1 MPSRTIVATEL
12 ATVLRQISHPDR
24 IRLIQ
29 KLRVGDQTVNEM
41 AAALDIT
48 PTRLSQHLAVLR
60 TLGLVEIEAIGQS
73 RVYRLTQPQLALW
86 LIDGIDFIAHRIGRV
101 SESEVAQAKR
111 LWALDAV
118 EPRNAAEAA

>member
-1 MPSRTIVATEL
+1 MPSRQIVANEL

-60 TLGLVEIEAIGQS
+60 ALGLVEIKSIGQN
-73 RVYRLTQPQLALW
+73 RFYRLTQPQLALW
-86 LIDGIDFIAHRIGRV
+86 LIEGIDFIAHRIGRV
-101 SESEVAQAKR
+101 SESDMEHAKR
-111 LWALDAV
+111 LWELDSVGAL
-118 EPRNAAEAA
+118 

>member
-1 MPSRTIVATEL
+1 MPSRKLVATEL

-29 KLRVGDQTVNEM
+29 KLRIGDQTVNEM

-60 TLGLVEIEAIGQS
+60 ALGLVEIESIGQS

-101 SESEVAQAKR
+101 SESEMQHAKR
-111 LWALDAV
+111 LWEQDSVGAV
-118 EPRNAAEAA
+118 

>member
-1 MPSRTIVATEL
+1 MPSRTIVANEL

-29 KLRVGDQTVNEM
+29 KLRVGDQTVNEL
-41 AAALDIT
+41 AVGLDLP

-60 TLGLVEIEAIGQS
+60 SLGLVELESIGQK
-73 RVYRLTQPQLALW
+73 RVYRLAQPQLALW

-101 SESEVAQAKR
+101 SRADVQTAKQ
-111 LWALDAV
+111 LWEMDS
-118 EPRNAAEAA
+118 AATV